1 MAISRWKSSSVFV
14 IVSRRRR
21 VLPGGGDQHLVTLL
35 GIVDAYQNTG
45 IRVMFELGH
54 SRYPL
59 WWVVRKATIET

>member
-21 VLPGGGDQHLVTLL
+21 VLPGGDQHLVTVL

-45 IRVMFELGH
+45 IRVMLELGH
-54 SRYPL
+54 SRSPL